1 MMDAVTREAA
11 TRATATRAATGRSY
25 GSPAPTYPPPKRRRP
40 LRTFLVVASSVLVG
54 VAVVVLAVGLDEL
67 DQRKPRIE
75 IPEGVP
81 PGPGAPTP
89 PIDINGPVGLRPDWG
104 SGGTPVGRA
113 GNLAYRARG
122 LRVRG
127 RSDGRDQA
135 RLWNRMDD
143 TRGDCGRREQAR
155 HVSRLER
162 RRRRAGE
169 PADSRYPARRLAGVA
184 EIPDTDGGAMDGDA
198 THDRAMGPLQF
209 IRRRGRAGASTPT
222 VTVWSTPTTSTT
234 QPSPQRVTCV
244 RAVATSPL
252 RTGGPPP
259 SWPTT
264 CRGSICATSATARL
278 RTRWECGGDLRDGR
292 AGGGSRLLPL
302 GSDLAICIRRLSVVA
317 CP

>member
-89 PIDINGPVGLRPDWG
+89 PIDINGPGRTAAGLGEWAAPLSD
-104 SGGTPVGRA
+104 A
-113 GNLAYRARG
+113 LAISPTALEAYGYAAA
-122 LRVRG
+122 VM
-127 RSDGRDQA
+127 A
-135 RLWNRMDD
+135 A
-143 TRGDCGRREQAR
+143 TKPDCGIGWTT
-155 HVSRLER
+155 L
-162 RRRRAGE
+162 AGIAAVE
-169 PADSRYPARRLAGVA
+169 SKHGTYRGSSVGEDGQVRPPIRGIPLDGSPGVA

-209 IRRRGRAGASTPT
+209 IPETWARWGVDANGDGVVDPDNIDDAALTAARY
-222 VTVWSTPTTSTT
+222 
-234 QPSPQRVTCV
+234 
-244 RAVATSPL
+244 L
-252 RTGGPPP
+252 
-259 SWPTT
+259 
-264 CRGSICATSATARL
+264 CAR
-278 RTRWECGGDLRDGR
+278 GGDLTTADGWTAALMAYNLSGEYLRDVRDR
-292 AGGGSRLLPL
+292 AAAYSVGV
-302 GSDLAICIRRLSVVA
+302 RR
-317 CP
+317 